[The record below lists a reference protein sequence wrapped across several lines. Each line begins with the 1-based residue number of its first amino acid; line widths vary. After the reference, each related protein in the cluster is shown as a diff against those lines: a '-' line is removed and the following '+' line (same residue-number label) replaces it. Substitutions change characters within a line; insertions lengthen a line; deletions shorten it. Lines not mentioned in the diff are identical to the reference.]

1 MSYNELKK
9 LNSNLNIKLVKGDF
23 INDLEKLANT
33 SKPRLYLFLGSTLGN
48 FNNDTAIGFLTSISK
63 KMKKS
68 DFLLLG
74 IDKIKNKE
82 VIEAAYNDKEG
93 ITEKFNKNILN
104 VINKEYNLNFNPEK
118 FNHVA
123 EFNEDKN
130 QIEMYL
136 KSNTKQEIQSQN
148 EKIEINSGEKYLL
161 KLVENFQIVLLLKF
175 LKNLNLKL

>member
-1 MSYNELKK
+1 M
-9 LNSNLNIKLVKGDF
+9 
-23 INDLEKLANT
+23 
-33 SKPRLYLFLGSTLGN
+33 FLGSTLGN

-63 KMKKS
+63 KMKKT

-74 IDKIKNKE
+74 IDKIKNTE

-104 VINKEYNLNFNPEK
+104 VINKIYNLNFNPEK

-123 EFNEDKN
+123 EFNENKN

-136 KSNTKQEIQSQN
+136 KSNTKQAIQSQDV
-148 EKIEINSGEKYLL
+148 KIEINAGEKILTEISRKFSDNAIIEIFEKSKL
-161 KLVENFQIVLLLKF
+161 KL
-175 LKNLNLKL
+175 